1 MGVGC
6 FDIAEII
13 THLLGQTEVREEIRE
28 VEGNPGAIPS
38 VLGRH
43 LDSEKRE
50 LWRAEAETMPPGVM
64 RHFGQAVSDAVRED
78 LTFRFEG
85 TPPDDV
91 MGSMRDRVIEVSYR
105 YSETEIVA
113 RMSHTMRHP
122 TWLPELRAADLAE
135 V

>member
-1 MGVGC
+1 MGGGC

-13 THLLGQTEVREEIRE
+13 THLLGQSEVREAVGAARDEWE
-28 VEGNPGAIPS
+28 VVSALSE
-38 VLGRH
+38 R
-43 LDSEKRE
+43 LDAPARAT
-50 LWRAEAETMPPGVM
+50 WDAEAAVMPRGIM
-64 RHFGQAVSDAVRED
+64 RQFGQAVSDAVRED

-91 MGSMRDRVIEVSYR
+91 MGSMRERVIEVSFR

-122 TWLPELRAADLAE
+122 TWLPELRTADLVE